1 MLENFRYNFF
11 CTAKTNHCKIK
22 NGVGFMKKY
31 ANLDGLLADSE
42 TAKIFFSSLPDY
54 VQGAVMKIG
63 STIFTE
69 DELHRCAERVMHEF
83 N

>member
-1 MLENFRYNFF
+1 MLEKFLYIFF
-11 CTAKTNHCKIK
+11 GTAKTNYRKIK
-22 NGVGFMKKY
+22 KRSGFMKKY
-31 ANLDGLLADSE
+31 ANLDGLLAGSE

-54 VQGAVMKIG
+54 VQGAVMKNG